1 MKFSATAEKE
11 YQKSLDAPEG
21 GSGNDRYFRPNQIE
35 NNEEVEFIFIDEDPL
50 EYWQVFG
57 ESIDDGSKRP
67 FRFPLVDGITGT
79 PPSDEDIHQEMGGT
93 FRRTKCLYDNVKQG
107 LKANISDSPAVH
119 CYVWPIYNIEKKTI
133 QVFEVSQPSIFKQ
146 IKRETGLKKY
156 RKGIGLTSDFSCTL
170 HKVVDGVTKYTFN
183 IMDREEGFNVA
194 LVEEE
199 WEQLEDNGF
208 DITVLIGNGDPFNP
222 EGDS

>member
-57 ESIDDGSKRP
+57 ESIDDGTKRP
-67 FRFPLVDGITGT
+67 FRFPLVDEN
-79 PPSDEDIHQEMGGT
+79 PPSDEDILKEMGGT

-119 CYVWPIYNIEKKTI
+119 CYVWPIYNIDKKTI

-146 IKRETGLKKY
+146 IKKETGLKKY
-156 RKGIGLTSDFSCTL
+156 RKGVGLISDFSCTL

-199 WEQLEDNGF
+199 WEQLEDSGF

-222 EGDS
+222 EGDF

>member
-57 ESIDDGSKRP
+57 ESIDDGTKRP
-67 FRFPLVDGITGT
+67 FRFPLVDEN
-79 PPSDEDIHQEMGGT
+79 PPSDKEIHQEMGGT
-93 FRRTKCLYDNVKQG
+93 FRRTKCLYDNAKQG

-119 CYVWPIYNIEKKTI
+119 CYVWPIYNIEKKAI

-183 IMDREEGFNVA
+183 IMDREEGFNVS